1 MRKLLTLGLA
11 SLFLVVTGCQDT
23 NTTGPLAGPDLHRGH
38 GEGHPGRGSVRANPA
53 HHDGEFVM
61 LDDFATE
68 KTGAT
73 GSGKARAGGSVEVEV
88 EAKGLIPGEEYEL
101 NVTIG
106 PQPLGFTSFV
116 TFGPVTA
123 DEDGEV
129 EFEEVIAL
137 DPGMYRLDFFVTHTG
152 PTVVGSGDDGVFITA
167 FIDRDP
173 LLRCA
178 PAVFLTVEADD

>member
-23 NTTGPLAGPDLHRGH
+23 NTTGPLAGPDFHKGH
-38 GEGHPGRGSVRANPA
+38 GAGHPGRGSDRANPA
-53 HHDGEFVM
+53 HHDNEFAM

-68 KTGAT
+68 TTGAT
-73 GSGKARAGGSVEVEV
+73 GSGKARVGSSVEVEV
-88 EAKGLIPGEEYEL
+88 EAKGLIPGHEYEL

-106 PQPLGFTSFV
+106 PQPDGFTSFV
-116 TFGPVTA
+116 TFGPLIA

-137 DPGMYRLDFFVTHTG
+137 DPGMYRLDFFVTHTEA
-152 PTVVGSGDDGVFITA
+152 TVVGSGPVGKFITA

-173 LLRCA
+173 LLRCF
-178 PAVFLTVEADD
+178 PAVMLTVEADD